1 MKKFFY
7 FLNYNFEIVSK
18 IPKEEKTHVRNI
30 YELSD
35 GRFFVHGGDEIP
47 YNYEVNG
54 TTFNS
59 YKMSDK
65 FYLFNNEGLE
75 KSILND
81 EKRNSIYNEDAFA
94 ENNGKIYYALNFNI
108 CHIINLHNFE
118 LEKLIKENDVASLTF
133 YNYGGKL
140 YYGDWREFPNQ
151 FPGFIYLE
159 KKEFRKLIIRDNVI
173 VILKSLPGGRVSEDE
188 FYFVDL

>member
-1 MKKFFY
+1 M
-7 FLNYNFEIVSK
+7 
-18 IPKEEKTHVRNI
+18 
-30 YELSD
+30 
-35 GRFFVHGGDEIP
+35 P
-47 YNYEVNG
+47 YSYEVNG
-54 TTFNS
+54 TIFNS
-59 YKMSDK
+59 YRMSDK

-81 EKRNSIYNEDAFA
+81 EKRNPIYNEDSFA

-108 CHIINLHNFE
+108 ECHIINLHNFE
-118 LEKLIKENDVASLTF
+118 IEKLIKENEVASLAF

-159 KKEFRKLIIRDNVI
+159 KKEFRKLIIRDDVI
-173 VILKSLPGGRVSEDE
+173 VILKSMPNGRVSEDE
-188 FYFVDL
+188 FYFADL

>member
-1 MKKFFY
+1 
-7 FLNYNFEIVSK
+7 
-18 IPKEEKTHVRNI
+18 
-30 YELSD
+30 
-35 GRFFVHGGDEIP
+35 
-47 YNYEVNG
+47 
-54 TTFNS
+54 
-59 YKMSDK
+59 MSDK

-118 LEKLIKENDVASLTF
+118 LEKLIKENDVASLAF
-133 YNYGGKL
+133 YNYQGKL